1 MTKGEAASV
10 TPAPAPQ
17 AAAGTT
23 AAPGL
28 RAHPP
33 EVSAARARRWGAF
46 YYAEQVL
53 RVMKG
58 YGWTIVMY
66 GVGQPVA
73 YLFAMGV
80 GLATLVEANG
90 AGVFGGVSYLAFI
103 APALLISAAVMTAA
117 NEFTFPVMDGFKWRR
132 VYYGPHASP
141 LTPEQIAGGQI
152 IAVTVRFLLQSAI
165 YFAVVALFGAS
176 PGAWA
181 WVSILV
187 ATLAGLSFGLPLM
200 AYAASIKEDK
210 GQFAMVMRFIVMP
223 LFLFSGTFF
232 PLDTLPARRPLDRLD
247 FTDLARNGTWPGGQL
262 RVRGS
267 RRCSPSSTSSS
278 CWAWRLPA
286 GSSPSASSPGGWA
299 HERPDRNFDAGTTA
313 SPTPHA
319 TGASGR
325 CTPATPAP

>member
-1 MTKGEAASV
+1 MTDQS
-10 TPAPAPQ
+10 APAVSD
-17 AAAGTT
+17 AGRGS
-23 AAPGL
+23 AAPALL
-28 RAHPP
+28 RAHSPA
-33 EVSAARARRWGAF
+33 VSAARARRWGSF

-80 GLATLVEANG
+80 GLATLVDTNSQA
-90 AGVFGGVSYLAFI
+90 AFGGVSYLAFI

-141 LTPEQIAGGQI
+141 LTPEQIASGHI
-152 IAVTVRFLLQSAI
+152 MAVTLRFLLQSAI
-165 YFAVVALFGAS
+165 YFVVVALFGAS
-176 PGAWA
+176 PSGWG
-181 WVSILV
+181 WVSVLV

-210 GQFAMVMRFIVMP
+210 GQFAMVMRFIVTP

-232 PLDTLPARRPLDRLD
+232 PLDSLPLAVRWIGWISPIWHGTELGRVFSYGYEEPPLLTIAHIVFLAGLTVAGWMLTKRQFVRRL
-247 FTDLARNGTWPGGQL
+247 GQ
-262 RVRGS
+262 
-267 RRCSPSSTSSS
+267 
-278 CWAWRLPA
+278 
-286 GSSPSASSPGGWA
+286 
-299 HERPDRNFDAGTTA
+299 
-313 SPTPHA
+313 
-319 TGASGR
+319 
-325 CTPATPAP
+325 

>member
-1 MTKGEAASV
+1 VANAGGRGS
-10 TPAPAPQ
+10 
-17 AAAGTT
+17 AAA
-23 AAPGL
+23 L
-28 RAHPP
+28 QAHSP
-33 EVSAARARRWGAF
+33 EVSAARARRWGSF

-80 GLATLVEANG
+80 GLATLVDTNSES
-90 AGVFGGVSYLAFI
+90 VFGGVSYLAFI

-141 LTPEQIAGGQI
+141 LTPEQIATGHI
-152 IAVTVRFLLQSAI
+152 MAVTLRFLLQSAL
-165 YFAVVALFGAS
+165 YFVIVALFGAS
-176 PGAWA
+176 PSGWG
-181 WVSILV
+181 WVSVLV

-200 AYAASIKEDK
+200 AYAATITDDR

-232 PLDTLPARRPLDRLD
+232 PLDTLPLVVRWIGWISPIWHGTELGRVFSYGYEESPLLTIAHVLFLVGLAVAGWMLTKRQFVRRL
-247 FTDLARNGTWPGGQL
+247 GQ
-262 RVRGS
+262 
-267 RRCSPSSTSSS
+267 
-278 CWAWRLPA
+278 
-286 GSSPSASSPGGWA
+286 
-299 HERPDRNFDAGTTA
+299 
-313 SPTPHA
+313 
-319 TGASGR
+319 
-325 CTPATPAP
+325 

>member
-1 MTKGEAASV
+1 MTEQIQTTS
-10 TPAPAPQ
+10 APG
-17 AAAGTT
+17 AAAR
-23 AAPGL
+23 
-28 RAHPP
+28 RAHSPA
-33 EVSAARARRWGAF
+33 VSAARARRWGAF

-58 YGWTIVMY
+58 YGWTIIMY

-80 GLATLVEANG
+80 GLATLVDTNSTA
-90 AGVFGGVSYLAFI
+90 AFGGVSYLTFI

-141 LTPEQIAGGQI
+141 LTPEQIAAGQI
-152 IAVTVRFLLQSAI
+152 IAVTVRFVLQSGI
-165 YFAVVALFGAS
+165 YFAVVALFGAA
-176 PGAWA
+176 PGGWG

-200 AYAASIKEDK
+200 AYAATIKNDK

-232 PLDTLPARRPLDRLD
+232 PLDTLPLGVRWIGWISPIWHGTELGRVATYGYAEAPWLSAVHIVVLTGLSILGWVLTRRQFAARM
-247 FTDLARNGTWPGGQL
+247 
-262 RVRGS
+262 GS
-267 RRCSPSSTSSS
+267 
-278 CWAWRLPA
+278 
-286 GSSPSASSPGGWA
+286 
-299 HERPDRNFDAGTTA
+299 
-313 SPTPHA
+313 
-319 TGASGR
+319 
-325 CTPATPAP
+325 

>member
-1 MTKGEAASV
+1 M
-10 TPAPAPQ
+10 
-17 AAAGTT
+17 
-23 AAPGL
+23 L
-28 RAHPP
+28 RAHSPA
-33 EVSAARARRWGAF
+33 VSAARARRWGSF

-80 GLATLVEANG
+80 GLATLVDTNSEA
-90 AGVFGGVSYLAFI
+90 AFGGVSYLAFI

-141 LTPEQIAGGQI
+141 LTPEQIASGHI
-152 IAVTVRFLLQSAI
+152 MAVSLRFLLQSVI
-165 YFAVVALFGAS
+165 YFVVVALFGAS
-176 PGAWA
+176 PSGWG
-181 WVSILV
+181 WVSVLV

-210 GQFAMVMRFIVMP
+210 GQFAMVMRFIVTP

-232 PLDTLPARRPLDRLD
+232 PLDSLPLAVRWIGWISPIWHGTELGRVFSYGYEEPPLLTIAHVGFLVGLAVAGWMLTKRQFVRRL
-247 FTDLARNGTWPGGQL
+247 GQ
-262 RVRGS
+262 
-267 RRCSPSSTSSS
+267 
-278 CWAWRLPA
+278 
-286 GSSPSASSPGGWA
+286 
-299 HERPDRNFDAGTTA
+299 
-313 SPTPHA
+313 
-319 TGASGR
+319 
-325 CTPATPAP
+325 

>member
-1 MTKGEAASV
+1 MTKRAELTEA
-10 TPAPAPQ
+10 TQ
-17 AAAGTT
+17 AAGAT
-23 AAPGL
+23 AAPTL
-28 RAHPP
+28 RAHSP
-33 EVSAARARRWGAF
+33 EISAAKARKWGAF

-80 GLATLVEANG
+80 GLATLVDTNSTA
-90 AGVFGGVSYLAFI
+90 AFGGVSYLAFI

-141 LTPEQIAGGQI
+141 LTPQQIALGQI
-152 IAVTVRFLLQSAI
+152 IAVTVRLLLQSAI
-165 YFAVVALFGAS
+165 YFGVVALFGAS
-176 PGAWA
+176 PDAWGWA
-181 WVSILV
+181 SILV

-232 PLDTLPARRPLDRLD
+232 PLDTLPLAVRWIGWISPIWHGTELGRVLSYGYQEPPLLTIAHVV
-247 FTDLARNGTWPGGQL
+247 FLLALCVAGWVLTKRQFVKRMGG
-262 RVRGS
+262 
-267 RRCSPSSTSSS
+267 
-278 CWAWRLPA
+278 
-286 GSSPSASSPGGWA
+286 
-299 HERPDRNFDAGTTA
+299 
-313 SPTPHA
+313 
-319 TGASGR
+319 
-325 CTPATPAP
+325 

>member
-1 MTKGEAASV
+1 MTEQPSPSV
-10 TPAPAPQ
+10 AD
-17 AAAGTT
+17 AGGRG
-23 AAPGL
+23 PSVL
-28 RAHPP
+28 RAHSPA
-33 EVSAARARRWGAF
+33 VSAARARRWGAF

-53 RVMKG
+53 RVMKS

-80 GLATLVEANG
+80 GLATLVDTSSE
-90 AGVFGGVSYLAFI
+90 GVFGGVSYLAFI

-141 LTPEQIAGGQI
+141 LTPEQIAAGHI
-152 IAVTVRFLLQSAI
+152 MAVTLRFLLQSAI

-176 PGAWA
+176 PSGWG
-181 WVSILV
+181 WVSVLV

-210 GQFAMVMRFIVMP
+210 GQFAMVMRFIVTP

-232 PLDTLPARRPLDRLD
+232 PLDSLPLVVRWIGWISPIWHGTELGRVFSYGYDESPLLTMLHIVFLVGLAVAGWLLTKRQFVRRL
-247 FTDLARNGTWPGGQL
+247 GQ
-262 RVRGS
+262 
-267 RRCSPSSTSSS
+267 
-278 CWAWRLPA
+278 
-286 GSSPSASSPGGWA
+286 
-299 HERPDRNFDAGTTA
+299 
-313 SPTPHA
+313 
-319 TGASGR
+319 
-325 CTPATPAP
+325 

>member
-1 MTKGEAASV
+1 MTKKAELAE
-10 TPAPAPQ
+10 APQ
-17 AAAGTT
+17 AGTTT
-23 AAPGL
+23 AAPAL
-28 RAHPP
+28 RAHSP

-46 YYAEQVL
+46 FYAEQVL

-90 AGVFGGVSYLAFI
+90 AGEFGGVSYLTFI
-103 APALLISAAVMTAA
+103 APALLISSAVMTAA

-176 PGAWA
+176 PGAWG
-181 WVSILV
+181 WVSILI

-200 AYAASIKEDK
+200 AYAATIKEDR

-232 PLDTLPARRPLDRLD
+232 PLDTLPLSVRWIGWISPIWHGTELGRVVTYGYEEEPWLTIVHVL
-247 FTDLARNGTWPGGQL
+247 FLLGLA
-262 RVRGS
+262 V
-267 RRCSPSSTSSS
+267 
-278 CWAWRLPA
+278 A
-286 GSSPSASSPGGWA
+286 GWVLTKRQFAKRMAS
-299 HERPDRNFDAGTTA
+299 
-313 SPTPHA
+313 
-319 TGASGR
+319 
-325 CTPATPAP
+325 